1 MSTFEGGQDE
11 AKEGATDGG
20 WDGPGFI
27 LTGAASSRIT
37 GLLVVRV
44 SDALDGPGSMLMGAS
59 VKDGAVTRTTSLLFS
74 SEELGAW
81 AKTHWKE
88 LLEAEQQW

>member
-1 MSTFEGGQDE
+1 MSTFEGGQNE
-11 AKEGATDGG
+11 AKEGATEEGG

-27 LTGAASSRIT
+27 LGSASSSMIT
-37 GLLVVRV
+37 DLLVVRI

-59 VKDGAVTRTTSLLFS
+59 VKDGAVTRTTSLPFS

-88 LLEAEQQW
+88 LLEAEQ